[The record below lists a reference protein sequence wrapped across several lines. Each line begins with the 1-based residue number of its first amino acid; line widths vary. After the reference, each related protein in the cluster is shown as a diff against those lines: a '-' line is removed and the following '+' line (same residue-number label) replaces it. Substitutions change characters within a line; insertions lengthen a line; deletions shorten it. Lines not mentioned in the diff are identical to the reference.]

1 MSIELSSAN
10 LEKKAVLARKW
21 RPRNFTQVVGQDVT
35 VRALR
40 HALET
45 DCLHHAY
52 LLTGNRGVGK
62 TTIARLV
69 AKAVNCTS
77 GKKNE
82 PCVECKTCREIDS
95 GKFIDVIEIDAAS
108 NRGVEEIQQILEQ
121 TQYGP
126 SIGSKKVI
134 VIDEVHMLSNHAFNA
149 MLKTLEEPPNHIIFI
164 LATTDPQ
171 KLPATVV
178 SRCLQFALRNITSQF
193 IFNYLSDVLL
203 MEQISFEEEALKDIS
218 HAADGS
224 MRDAL
229 SITDQ
234 AIACGQGKI
243 NQSTVI
249 EMLGLVQKSA
259 IERLVFAIA
268 DNNAKLTIN
277 QAEELISGGVSANSI
292 LLELAKI
299 FHKASVFLTLS
310 GNKTHELK
318 ECVLYLCQKTNL
330 ETVQLYYQIV
340 ILGRRDLSLSPDEF
354 IGLEMTLIRLFTLV
368 PKKIRD
374 PMESLDDVEK
384 KETRDTKESSGD
396 VKEKKIAREENN
408 ILQKKRGLNEEKFP
422 IEKLTPNNWVS
433 VASKFE
439 VNGLLRQF
447 FHQAIL
453 SEIKNETI
461 VIFRF
466 LVPLTVLTESSLV
479 KRVEKYLLDKFDLQE
494 LKIEVL
500 VGDSSKKN
508 LAEVNN
514 ENLSEKKRYAE
525 KKIKEFPITEKIV
538 KHFGAKIIQDS
549 IETNIKN
556 TKKGVN
562 L

>member
-1 MSIELSSAN
+1 M
-10 LEKKAVLARKW
+10 
-21 RPRNFTQVVGQDVT
+21 
-35 VRALR
+35 
-40 HALET
+40 
-45 DCLHHAY
+45 
-52 LLTGNRGVGK
+52 
-62 TTIARLV
+62 
-69 AKAVNCTS
+69 
-77 GKKNE
+77 
-82 PCVECKTCREIDS
+82 
-95 GKFIDVIEIDAAS
+95 
-108 NRGVEEIQQILEQ
+108 
-121 TQYGP
+121 
-126 SIGSKKVI
+126 
-134 VIDEVHMLSNHAFNA
+134 
-149 MLKTLEEPPNHIIFI
+149 
-164 LATTDPQ
+164 
-171 KLPATVV
+171 
-178 SRCLQFALRNITSQF
+178 
-193 IFNYLSDVLL
+193 
-203 MEQISFEEEALKDIS
+203 
-218 HAADGS
+218 
-224 MRDAL
+224 
-229 SITDQ
+229 
-234 AIACGQGKI
+234 
-243 NQSTVI
+243 
-249 EMLGLVQKSA
+249 
-259 IERLVFAIA
+259 
-268 DNNAKLTIN
+268 
-277 QAEELISGGVSANSI
+277 
-292 LLELAKI
+292 
-299 FHKASVFLTLS
+299 
-310 GNKTHELK
+310 
-318 ECVLYLCQKTNL
+318 
-330 ETVQLYYQIV
+330 
-340 ILGRRDLSLSPDEF
+340 SLSPDEF